1 MEKMWSSPPSE
12 SEESAAGA
20 DGATGTL
27 GPVGHA
33 LRFFFFFLRAF
44 FSTVLNPASAASGE
58 SIQLS
63 SSMFWAT
70 RYSVLG
76 DSVLSF

>member
-1 MEKMWSSPPSE
+1 M
-12 SEESAAGA
+12 
-20 DGATGTL
+20 
-27 GPVGHA
+27 GHA

-63 SSMFWAT
+63 SSMFWSCKRGCQVGLVGFGVEFLKMVSET
-70 RYSVLG
+70 HFYIV
-76 DSVLSF
+76 